1 MSSRA
6 AQKQPFRLII
16 SLFFIGM
23 IMFGSARAQLILT
36 NGAPSASINF
46 ANTMQTSVGSNPA
59 SAILGNGFEPN
70 TVTNGRLNSNA
81 WAFTG
86 LSDGP
91 LAYGGTR
98 TIGDYARGAVAA
110 AVTTGGIY
118 AYRGAPASVANPT
131 LMFQPAGSDFTPG
144 TITLRILNSGT
155 TIINQLALSYNIF
168 VRNDQGYASSFN
180 FSWSTD
186 DNNYTD
192 VPALNYS
199 SIEVADGLG
208 WVQVGTSPSRS
219 TTLTGIN
226 VPPTT
231 YIYLRWTIADVSGSG
246 SRDELGL
253 DDINVTA
260 TYTAPCI
267 PPVTQATVSSFANV
281 GPYQMDVNFTRG
293 NGTGGVL
300 IVASTSAT
308 LSQQPVSGISYAAN
322 TNYGNGDP
330 LGGGF
335 VVYRAAAAGAGNP
348 STITVTGLSP
358 STTYYFHVFEY
369 NITVPCYL
377 TPGNSGNRTTGAGSS
392 TLPTDYFRSRAS
404 GNWNNTSTW
413 ESSSD
418 NITWNPATAKPTGS
432 SSGIAIRTGHTVTI
446 TAPETA
452 RLLNINAGGTLT
464 YANQAAGGY
473 DLDIVDGPGDDLLIS
488 GTLELYGISPGV
500 VAPVTVR
507 VFSGGLV
514 RVNNNVGGNNADDFA
529 YGTQFFANTGAVYEW
544 NTTATFQAAGRTY
557 FVNAASTDV
566 AVFRVTQTTTFDIGG
581 ATPTVFNGR
590 FEANANLNF
599 TGTAIKTF
607 RNGIIGTGTINQL
620 AGSGEFQITST
631 YNNNANQLGGTGAIN
646 LTTGLRV
653 VPGAFLFLVSNKT
666 VNGSNFINEGT
677 LYLQQDFVIS
687 GSTAFNSAANSTLV
701 IQSTGGISTGA
712 SGNVQTGTR
721 TFNANMTY
729 LYNRNINQVTGS
741 ALPTTITGTL
751 QIQNGG
757 AGTTT
762 TLTNTNTTVTT
773 LRLVSGL
780 FSVGVG
786 QVLNIAPNGNVWG
799 QGGNQSQIAGEGFI
813 NFTGAGTS
821 NPSTAGH
828 YLHNV
833 SINNSIDFVGATA
846 NRTSITGTLE
856 IRNGGFVS
864 PGKAPFY
871 SSSPASTL
879 LYNCSC
885 NYGAFEEWYPNTYG
899 TDPGVPHHVTIA
911 SNSSL
916 NFGTSNTPHE
926 MRGDLTISSTS
937 TFALSTVGGGDLYIK
952 GNWNKTS
959 GGVFTNNTRLVKF
972 NGSSGT
978 QIIRITGA
986 GTETFAYLE
995 IDKPNGQAVQISN
1008 TVGNLT
1014 NVNVNG
1020 GLGSN
1025 SLRLTSGDLDL
1036 NGRSMNIRSFISGQ
1050 QNNIGIDG
1058 TAGNLT
1064 RNVISSAGTGT
1075 LFIFGNGGPSRT
1087 LSINRMS
1094 ANASLLVLS
1103 PNVTMTLQGDAPG
1116 GNGVNFGPN
1125 YTTINGTLQINSF
1138 GFVTGNAPTYGTGS
1152 FLVYNVNGTFDRN
1165 VEWCCTS
1172 GAGYP
1177 YHVTVQNNTYL
1188 QLNTPS
1194 INGDADRAI
1203 AGNLRIVN
1211 GSTLL
1216 LSTTANN
1223 TLTVG
1228 QNLQLEGNLI
1238 LPTVPNGDIYIGQ
1251 NWTRTATGVFTHNDR
1266 AVFFNTSQNSLITAN
1281 NGQYFPYLYITK
1293 NSLSNTVSLA
1303 DSIAIGKEMS
1313 VITGTFDPVNR
1324 NATLLSDATGT
1335 AGFGQMGLQADVAYS
1350 GTGRFIV
1357 ERYIPTGTGPGQ
1369 HAKSWQ
1375 FLAVP
1380 TNDGQT
1386 VKQAWQEGA
1395 AVANGNPKPGY
1406 GTMITANTPSA
1417 LALGFDAATT
1427 LASGP
1432 GMKTYNPAT
1441 NGWTGIASTS
1451 IPIHN
1456 PKGYMIFVRGDRSV
1470 TGFTGPT
1477 SVPVPTNLRTRGKL
1491 FVPGSNPA
1499 PVTNIPAGS
1508 FESIGNPY
1516 ASAIDFLN
1524 INKPSA
1530 PAVDDVFY
1538 VWDPLLPGANNLN
1551 LGGYQTISA
1560 SNGYIPN
1567 PGGTAN
1573 YSNASAYTKIQSGQ
1587 AFLMHATGAGGNVSF
1602 SEASKIAGSQ
1612 MVYRS
1617 TARISPSPGRHFLRI
1632 QLGNMALGG
1641 RVSDAAVVAF
1651 DHGFSNEYEHH
1662 DALKL
1667 ENGGENLGL
1676 RNGDQWLAIEARR
1689 PVQRRDT
1696 VFLQSSNLRRQAYQ
1710 FRFGPENMPAGL
1722 QAFLTD
1728 RYLGT
1733 TVPISMQDSTYYDFL
1748 VNNEPASAN
1757 TDRFY
1762 IVFHRNGRQP
1772 QAWPLAE
1779 TGKKSSS
1786 QAPVSEGSVT
1796 VYPNPVTDHRLG
1808 IQFSGKLPGMY
1819 KVQLFNASGSIVH
1832 DQALPLRQTE
1842 EYRVIQLPPSNASGI
1857 YQLQLTGPSGEQH
1870 LVRVLLN

>member
-1 MSSRA
+1 
-6 AQKQPFRLII
+6 
-16 SLFFIGM
+16 
-23 IMFGSARAQLILT
+23 
-36 NGAPSASINF
+36 
-46 ANTMQTSVGSNPA
+46 
-59 SAILGNGFEPN
+59 
-70 TVTNGRLNSNA
+70 
-81 WAFTG
+81 G
-86 LSDGP
+86 L
-91 LAYGGTR
+91 L
-98 TIGDYARGAVAA
+98 
-110 AVTTGGIY
+110 
-118 AYRGAPASVANPT
+118 
-131 LMFQPAGSDFTPG
+131 
-144 TITLRILNSGT
+144 
-155 TIINQLALSYNIF
+155 
-168 VRNDQGYASSFN
+168 
-180 FSWSTD
+180 
-186 DNNYTD
+186 
-192 VPALNYS
+192 
-199 SIEVADGLG
+199 
-208 WVQVGTSPSRS
+208 
-219 TTLTGIN
+219 
-226 VPPTT
+226 
-231 YIYLRWTIADVSGSG
+231 
-246 SRDELGL
+246 
-253 DDINVTA
+253 
-260 TYTAPCI
+260 
-267 PPVTQATVSSFANV
+267 
-281 GPYQMDVNFTRG
+281 
-293 NGTGGVL
+293 
-300 IVASTSAT
+300 
-308 LSQQPVSGISYAAN
+308 
-322 TNYGNGDP
+322 
-330 LGGGF
+330 
-335 VVYRAAAAGAGNP
+335 
-348 STITVTGLSP
+348 
-358 STTYYFHVFEY
+358 
-369 NITVPCYL
+369 
-377 TPGNSGNRTTGAGSS
+377 
-392 TLPTDYFRSRAS
+392 
-404 GNWNNTSTW
+404 
-413 ESSSD
+413 
-418 NITWNPATAKPTGS
+418 
-432 SSGIAIRTGHTVTI
+432 
-446 TAPETA
+446 
-452 RLLNINAGGTLT
+452 
-464 YANQAAGGY
+464 
-473 DLDIVDGPGDDLLIS
+473 
-488 GTLELYGISPGV
+488 
-500 VAPVTVR
+500 
-507 VFSGGLV
+507 

-581 ATPTVFNGR
+581 SSPTVFNGR

-687 GSTAFNSAANSTLV
+687 GSTAFNSAATSTLV

-871 SSSPASTL
+871 SSTPASTL
-879 LYNCSC
+879 LYNCTC

-978 QIIRITGA
+978 QIIRITGG

-1020 GLGSN
+1020 GLGGN

-1075 LFIFGNGGPSRT
+1075 LFVFGNGGPSRT

-1103 PNVTMTLQGDAPG
+1103 PSVTMTLQGDAPG

-1138 GFVTGNAPTYGTGS
+1138 GFVTGNAATYGTGS

-1406 GTMITANTPSA
+1406 
-1417 LALGFDAATT
+1417 
-1427 LASGP
+1427 
-1432 GMKTYNPAT
+1432 
-1441 NGWTGIASTS
+1441 
-1451 IPIHN
+1451 
-1456 PKGYMIFVRGDRSV
+1456 
-1470 TGFTGPT
+1470 
-1477 SVPVPTNLRTRGKL
+1477 
-1491 FVPGSNPA
+1491 
-1499 PVTNIPAGS
+1499 
-1508 FESIGNPY
+1508 
-1516 ASAIDFLN
+1516 
-1524 INKPSA
+1524 
-1530 PAVDDVFY
+1530 
-1538 VWDPLLPGANNLN
+1538 
-1551 LGGYQTISA
+1551 
-1560 SNGYIPN
+1560 
-1567 PGGTAN
+1567 
-1573 YSNASAYTKIQSGQ
+1573 
-1587 AFLMHATGAGGNVSF
+1587 
-1602 SEASKIAGSQ
+1602 
-1612 MVYRS
+1612 
-1617 TARISPSPGRHFLRI
+1617 
-1632 QLGNMALGG
+1632 
-1641 RVSDAAVVAF
+1641 
-1651 DHGFSNEYEHH
+1651 
-1662 DALKL
+1662 
-1667 ENGGENLGL
+1667 
-1676 RNGDQWLAIEARR
+1676 
-1689 PVQRRDT
+1689 
-1696 VFLQSSNLRRQAYQ
+1696 
-1710 FRFGPENMPAGL
+1710 
-1722 QAFLTD
+1722 
-1728 RYLGT
+1728 
-1733 TVPISMQDSTYYDFL
+1733 
-1748 VNNEPASAN
+1748 
-1757 TDRFY
+1757 
-1762 IVFHRNGRQP
+1762 
-1772 QAWPLAE
+1772 
-1779 TGKKSSS
+1779 
-1786 QAPVSEGSVT
+1786 
-1796 VYPNPVTDHRLG
+1796 
-1808 IQFSGKLPGMY
+1808 
-1819 KVQLFNASGSIVH
+1819 
-1832 DQALPLRQTE
+1832 
-1842 EYRVIQLPPSNASGI
+1842 
-1857 YQLQLTGPSGEQH
+1857 
-1870 LVRVLLN
+1870 